1 MNLEISTVFVE
12 ENPTNMLLKQGKLHT
27 INIFK
32 PEGMYTQLL
41 FSTIPPSKTVDTDL
55 WNQM

>member
-1 MNLEISTVFVE
+1 MKIEISTGFVE

-32 PEGMYTQLL
+32 PEIFYTQL
-41 FSTIPPSKTVDTDL
+41 
-55 WNQM
+55 